1 VFGRRIVTVTVTPDV
16 AMPAM
21 VTIVRGCLI
30 RRLRLSRVRRGL
42 CGGLRSGGLLDGEKK
57 CRHRRQQQNIQ
68 DTFHCSSPKRM
79 KIPCSPI
86 ESQDAKKVAGE
97 YGGESRAS

>member
-1 VFGRRIVTVTVTPDV
+1 MVAVTPDV

-30 RRLRLSRVRRGL
+30 RRLRLSRVRVRRGL
-42 CGGLRSGGLLDGEKK
+42 CGGLPSSGLLGGEKK

-68 DTFHCSSPKRM
+68 DRFHCNSPK
-79 KIPCSPI
+79 
-86 ESQDAKKVAGE
+86 E
-97 YGGESRAS
+97 